1 MEFVQAFDEGALFWC
16 ENHHTSLANTVME
29 SVTRLG
35 NGAFVIAVLALAG
48 IVFLLADRRR
58 TAFILLFVSLL
69 AAALSQ
75 GVKLAIQRERPDV
88 AWRLID
94 RPHSWSFPSGHALHS
109 MAVYGTLALLA
120 SRHLR
125 RRLACVLVLI
135 AGFTLALVIGLSRP
149 YLGVHYP
156 TDVFAGWTAGLACAL
171 LALWADQRWGDRE
184 RFPPAFGSSA
194 GANVSSM
201 PNLTDQTDTASTG
214 IRSASDVT
222 GFREQKS

>member
-16 ENHHTSLANTVME
+16 ENHHTAIGNTVME

-35 NGAFVIAVLALAG
+35 NAAFVIAVIALAG

-69 AAALSQ
+69 ALAISQ
-75 GVKLAIQRERPDV
+75 GVKFAIKRERPDV

-94 RPHSWSFPSGHALHS
+94 RPHSASFPSGHALHS

-125 RRLACVLVLI
+125 RRLVCALVLI
-135 AGFTLALVIGLSRP
+135 AGFTLALTIGLSRP

-171 LALWADQRWGDRE
+171 LALWADQRWGDRA
-184 RFPPAFGSSA
+184 RSTTALGSSEA
-194 GANVSSM
+194 MNLSHL
-201 PNLTDQTDTASTG
+201 PNQTDAAPTG
-214 IRSASDVT
+214 VRSASDVT
-222 GFREQKS
+222 GFRGPT